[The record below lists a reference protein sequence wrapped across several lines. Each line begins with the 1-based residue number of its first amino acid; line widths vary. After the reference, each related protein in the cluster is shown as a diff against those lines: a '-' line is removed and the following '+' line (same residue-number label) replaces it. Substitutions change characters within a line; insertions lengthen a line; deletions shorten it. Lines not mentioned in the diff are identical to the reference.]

1 MPKADEKVMALV
13 EKELEKDPDAS
24 VTELYEKA
32 KAAHPSVG
40 QLTHRQF
47 NARYP
52 LQVKRK
58 KAQKSRKRTS
68 RRRSTRATKQKAGVD
83 GARREKIRELFLD
96 FASDLTSAEQRS
108 ELVKVLAG
116 VDSYVDRVIET
127 ASK

>member
-68 RRRSTRATKQKAGVD
+68 RRRSTRASKKAGLD

-96 FASDLTSAEQRS
+96 FATDLTSAEQRS
-108 ELVKVLAG
+108 DLVKVLAG
-116 VDSYVDRVIET
+116 VDEYVDQVIKT

>member
-1 MPKADEKVMALV
+1 MPKADEKVMSLV
-13 EKELEKDPDAS
+13 EKELEKNPDAS
-24 VTELYEKA
+24 VTELYETA

-68 RRRSTRATKQKAGVD
+68 RRRSSRASKKGALDGVQ
-83 GARREKIRELFLD
+83 REKVRKIFLD
-96 FASDLTSAEQRS
+96 FASDLASAEQRS

-116 VDSYVDRVIET
+116 VDRYVDQVVKSVSR
-127 ASK
+127 

>member
-13 EKELEKDPDAS
+13 EKELEKNPNAT

-32 KAAHPSVG
+32 QAAHPSVG

-58 KAQKSRKRTS
+58 KSQKKHKRKS
-68 RRRSTRATKQKAGVD
+68 RRRSTRASRSGEINGVQRD
-83 GARREKIRELFLD
+83 KIRAAFLD
-96 FASDLTSAEQRS
+96 FATDLTSAEQRS
-108 ELVKVLAG
+108 ELVSVLAE
-116 VDSYVDRVIET
+116 VDKYVDQVVKT
-127 ASK
+127 VSK